1 MTEMQYELLVTLGPA
16 LKVDTGMSKAGSA
29 REGGARA
36 GGLPCTNVVRAECER
51 PLGDAVGCVFGRC
64 RGLDG
69 RSAVGRLFRAREDHE
84 TL

>member
-1 MTEMQYELLVTLGPA
+1 MTEMQYELLVTLGPT
-16 LKVDTGMSKAGSA
+16 LKIETGMSKAGSA

-64 RGLDG
+64 RGLDC